1 MFYNDHW
8 ATVSDGVVT
17 TIVRVR
23 SDVFIAGIDVS
34 TTTGSIDVYST
45 YSLGG
50 LRDVSPPPKWWRWY
64 DVFRT
69 PSRPK
74 SLLLL
79 DRVVT
84 PLRRVQERYPEGQR
98 RRQKRRAYI
107 QRLRAA

>member
-1 MFYNDHW
+1 MFYHDHLV
-8 ATVSDGVVT
+8 TVSDGAVLR
-17 TIVRVR
+17 IVRVR
-23 SDVFIAGIDVS
+23 SDAFIAGIDVS
-34 TTTGSIDVYST
+34 TTTGPFGLSST
-45 YSLGG
+45 YSLGR

-74 SLLLL
+74 SLRLL

-98 RRQKRRAYI
+98 RQQKRRAYI
-107 QRLRAA
+107 QRLRAV